1 MTDTITLYPQDA
13 SKVKIDA
20 ELHIYQGLYDHF
32 GYKMPNARFIP
43 SVKAKIWDGV
53 VRLFSI
59 QTRTLPIGLIPR
71 LEKYAK
77 ALEIDVDFSKY
88 IDPSVN
94 SNITLEEVKA
104 FAESLNIHSG
114 GKKIEPREYQ
124 INTVYE
130 AIKRGRMIAIAPTS
144 AGKSLILYIFINW
157 FREKVKNKILLI
169 VPSTQLVLQ
178 MLGDFKDYHNGDV
191 NIDNPEEYCHII
203 MSGKEKYDDTKK
215 VFISTWQSLQ
225 NITKG
230 KDKLYTLTYFNEFE
244 VVICDETHL
253 AKSTQISNIL
263 NSCVNAYIR
272 LGVTGTLDGTDTTQL
287 QLEGLFGPV
296 HHVITTKELM
306 DSGAVSTLDIK
317 CVTLTYPDEIRKNAT
332 KLSYQEELDFLV
344 TYPSRLK
351 FVTNL
356 AVSMKNNTLI
366 LVNYVEKHGKPLYD
380 SIKAKVGDTRQVFFI
395 HGSVDAEIRDEMRK
409 IVETT
414 DDAIIIGSFGVLST
428 GTNIKR
434 LFNIIFA
441 SPSKSQVRVLQS
453 LGRGL
458 RLGSDKNHC
467 VLYDIS
473 DDLSWKKHKNY
484 TLKHFIERVKMYSS
498 QKFNYKLNRINLP

>member
-1 MTDTITLYPQDA
+1 MTDTITLYHQDA
-13 SKVKIDA
+13 TKVKIDA

-59 QTRTLPIGLIPR
+59 QTRTLPVGLIPR
-71 LEKYAK
+71 LEKYAE

-88 IDPSVN
+88 TDISENNEV
-94 SNITLEEVKA
+94 TLEQVKE
-104 FAESLNIHSG
+104 FADSLDIHSG

-124 INTVYE
+124 IHTVYE
-130 AIKRGRMIAIAPTS
+130 AIKRGRMVAIAPTS

-157 FREKVKNKILLI
+157 FREKVENKILLI

-178 MLGDFKDYHNGDV
+178 MLGDFKDYHNG
-191 NIDNPEEYCHII
+191 NLSIDNPEDYCHII
-203 MSGKEKYDDTKK
+203 MGGKEKFDDSKK

-230 KDKLYTLTYFNEFE
+230 KDKLYTLSYFNEFD
-244 VVICDETHL
+244 VAICDETHL
-253 AKSTQISNIL
+253 AKSTQITNIL
-263 NSCVNAYIR
+263 NSCINAHIR

-332 KLSYQEELDFLV
+332 KLSYQEEIDYI
-344 TYPSRLK
+344 TKYPARTK
-351 FVTNL
+351 FITNL
-356 AVSMKNNTLI
+356 ATSLKTNTLI
-366 LVNYVEKHGKPLYD
+366 LVNLVEHGQQLYD
-380 SIKAKVGDTRQVFFI
+380 SIKLKVGDSRQVFFI
-395 HGSVDAEIRDEMRK
+395 HGQVEAEDREKMRK
-409 IVETT
+409 ITDTT
-414 DDAIIIGSFGVLST
+414 KNGITLHFEDKSFFIKNDDMVLLSNGNTKKAINITEEDDIDDGWIDKNI
-428 GTNIKR
+428 NIK
-434 LFNIIFA
+434 
-441 SPSKSQVRVLQS
+441 K
-453 LGRGL
+453 
-458 RLGSDKNHC
+458 
-467 VLYDIS
+467 
-473 DDLSWKKHKNY
+473 
-484 TLKHFIERVKMYSS
+484 
-498 QKFNYKLNRINLP
+498 

>member
-71 LEKYAK
+71 LEKYAN

-88 IDPSVN
+88 VDQSVN
-94 SNITLEEVKA
+94 SNVTLEEVKT

-178 MLGDFKDYHNGDV
+178 MLGDFKDYHNGNNDL
-191 NIDNPEEYCHII
+191 DNPEDYCHII
-203 MSGKEKYDDTKK
+203 MSGKEKYDDNKK

-230 KDKLYTLTYFNEFE
+230 KDKVYTLTYFNEFDI
-244 VVICDETHL
+244 VICDETHL

-332 KLSYQEELDFLV
+332 KLTYQEEIDYI
-344 TYPSRLK
+344 TKYPARTK
-351 FVTNL
+351 FITNL
-356 AVSMKNNTLI
+356 ATSLKTNTLI
-366 LVNYVEKHGKPLYD
+366 LVNLVEHGQQLYD
-380 SIKAKVGDTRQVFFI
+380 SIKLKVGDSRQVFFI
-395 HGSVDAEIRDEMRK
+395 HGQVEAEDREKMRK
-409 IVETT
+409 ITDTT
-414 DDAIIIGSFGVLST
+414 KNGITLHFEDKSFFIKNDDMVLLSNGNTKKAINITEEDDIDDGWIDKNI
-428 GTNIKR
+428 NIK
-434 LFNIIFA
+434 
-441 SPSKSQVRVLQS
+441 K
-453 LGRGL
+453 
-458 RLGSDKNHC
+458 
-467 VLYDIS
+467 
-473 DDLSWKKHKNY
+473 
-484 TLKHFIERVKMYSS
+484 
-498 QKFNYKLNRINLP
+498 

>member
-1 MTDTITLYPQDA
+1 MTDIITISPVNA
-13 SKVKIDA
+13 SKVRVES
-20 ELHIYQGLYDHF
+20 ELHILTEINDHF
-32 GYKMPNARFIP
+32 KFRPNGYQYMPAYKNRSWSGF
-43 SVKAKIWDGV
+43 VH
-53 VRLFSI
+53 LFD
-59 QTRTLPIGLIPR
+59 TKTKTLPIGLIPR
-71 LEKYAK
+71 LEKYATS
-77 ALEIDVDFSKY
+77 LEVDVDYSTYNDK
-88 IDPSVN
+88 S
-94 SNITLEEVKA
+94 SNDDITLEDVVE
-104 FAESLNIHSG
+104 FAKSLDIHSG
-114 GKKIEPREYQ
+114 GKKIEPRDYQ
-124 INTVYE
+124 IRTVYE
-130 AIKRGRMIAIAPTS
+130 ALKRGRMVAIAPTS
-144 AGKSLILYIFINW
+144 AGKSLILYIYINW
-157 FREKVKNKILLI
+157 LKHVVEKKILLI

-178 MLGDFKDYHNGDV
+178 MLGDFSDYHNG
-191 NIDNPEEYCHII
+191 NPEMESPEDYCHII
-203 MSGKEKYDDTKK
+203 MGGKEKFDDSKK

-230 KDKLYTLTYFNEFE
+230 KDKLYTLSYFNGFD
-244 VVICDETHL
+244 VAICDETHL
-253 AKSTQISNIL
+253 AKSTQITNIL
-263 NSCVNAYIR
+263 NSCINAHIR

-344 TYPSRLK
+344 TYPSRVK
-351 FVTNL
+351 FVRNL
-356 AVSMKNNTLI
+356 ACSLKNNTLI

-380 SIKAKVGDTRQVFFI
+380 AIKEKVGDTRQVFFI

-409 IVETT
+409 IVETA

-484 TLKHFIERVKMYSS
+484 TLKHFIERVKMYTN

>member
-71 LEKYAK
+71 LEKYAN

-88 IDPSVN
+88 VDQSVN
-94 SNITLEEVKA
+94 SNVTLEEVKT

-191 NIDNPEEYCHII
+191 NIDNPEDYCHII
-203 MSGKEKYDDTKK
+203 MGGKEKYDDTKK

-230 KDKLYTLTYFNEFE
+230 KDKVYTLTYFNEFDI
-244 VVICDETHL
+244 VICDETHL

-332 KLSYQEELDFLV
+332 KLTYQEEIDYI
-344 TYPSRLK
+344 TKYPARTK
-351 FVTNL
+351 FITNL
-356 AVSMKNNTLI
+356 ATSLKTNTLI
-366 LVNYVEKHGKPLYD
+366 LVNLVEHGQQLYD
-380 SIKAKVGDTRQVFFI
+380 SIKLKVGDSRQVFFI
-395 HGSVDAEIRDEMRK
+395 HGQVEAEDREKMRK
-409 IVETT
+409 ITDTT
-414 DDAIIIGSFGVLST
+414 KNGITLHFEDKSFFIKNDDMVLLSNGNTKKAIDITEEDDIDDGWIDKNI
-428 GTNIKR
+428 NIK
-434 LFNIIFA
+434 
-441 SPSKSQVRVLQS
+441 K
-453 LGRGL
+453 
-458 RLGSDKNHC
+458 
-467 VLYDIS
+467 
-473 DDLSWKKHKNY
+473 
-484 TLKHFIERVKMYSS
+484 
-498 QKFNYKLNRINLP
+498 

>member
-1 MTDTITLYPQDA
+1 MTDTITLYHQDA
-13 SKVKIDA
+13 TKVKIDA

-59 QTRTLPIGLIPR
+59 QTRTLPVGLIPR
-71 LEKYAK
+71 LEKYAE

-88 IDPSVN
+88 TDISENNEV
-94 SNITLEEVKA
+94 TLEQVKE
-104 FAESLNIHSG
+104 FADSLDIHSG

-124 INTVYE
+124 IHTVYE
-130 AIKRGRMIAIAPTS
+130 AIKRGRMVAIAPTS

-157 FREKVKNKILLI
+157 FREKVENKILLI

-178 MLGDFKDYHNGDV
+178 MLGDFKDYHNG
-191 NIDNPEEYCHII
+191 NLSIDNPEDYCHII
-203 MSGKEKYDDTKK
+203 MGGKEKFDDSKK

-230 KDKLYTLTYFNEFE
+230 KDKLYTLSYFNEFD
-244 VVICDETHL
+244 VAICDETHL
-253 AKSTQISNIL
+253 AKSTQITNIL
-263 NSCVNAYIR
+263 NNCINAHIR

-332 KLSYQEELDFLV
+332 KLSYQEEIDYI
-344 TYPSRLK
+344 TKYPARTK
-351 FVTNL
+351 FITNL
-356 AVSMKNNTLI
+356 ATSLKTNTLI
-366 LVNYVEKHGKPLYD
+366 LVNLVEHGQQLYD
-380 SIKAKVGDTRQVFFI
+380 SIKLKVGDSRQVFFI
-395 HGSVDAEIRDEMRK
+395 HGQVEAEDREKMRK
-409 IVETT
+409 ITDTT
-414 DDAIIIGSFGVLST
+414 KNGITLHFEDKSFFIKNDDMVLLSNGNTKKAINITEEDDIDDGWIDKNI
-428 GTNIKR
+428 NIK
-434 LFNIIFA
+434 
-441 SPSKSQVRVLQS
+441 K
-453 LGRGL
+453 
-458 RLGSDKNHC
+458 
-467 VLYDIS
+467 
-473 DDLSWKKHKNY
+473 
-484 TLKHFIERVKMYSS
+484 
-498 QKFNYKLNRINLP
+498 

>member
-1 MTDTITLYPQDA
+1 MTDTITLYHQDA
-13 SKVKIDA
+13 TKVKIDA

-59 QTRTLPIGLIPR
+59 QTRTLPVGLIPR
-71 LEKYAK
+71 LEKYAE

-88 IDPSVN
+88 TDISENNEV
-94 SNITLEEVKA
+94 TLEQVKE
-104 FAESLNIHSG
+104 FADSLDIHSG

-124 INTVYE
+124 IHTVYE
-130 AIKRGRMIAIAPTS
+130 AIKRGRMVAIAPTS

-157 FREKVKNKILLI
+157 FREKVENKILLI

-178 MLGDFKDYHNGDV
+178 MLGDFKDYHNG
-191 NIDNPEEYCHII
+191 NLSIDNPEDYCHII
-203 MSGKEKYDDTKK
+203 MGGKEKFDDSKK

-230 KDKLYTLTYFNEFE
+230 KDKLYTLSYFNEFD
-244 VVICDETHL
+244 VAICDETHL
-253 AKSTQISNIL
+253 AKSTQITNIL
-263 NSCVNAYIR
+263 NSCINAHIR

-332 KLSYQEELDFLV
+332 KLTYQEEIDYI
-344 TYPSRLK
+344 TKYPARTK
-351 FVTNL
+351 FITNL
-356 AVSMKNNTLI
+356 ATSLKTNTLI
-366 LVNYVEKHGKPLYD
+366 LVNLVEHGQQLYD
-380 SIKAKVGDTRQVFFI
+380 SIKLKVGDSRQVFFI
-395 HGSVDAEIRDEMRK
+395 HGQVEAEDREKMRK
-409 IVETT
+409 ITDTT
-414 DDAIIIGSFGVLST
+414 KNGITLHFEDKSFFIKNDDMVLLSNGNTKKAINITEEDDIDDGWIDKNI
-428 GTNIKR
+428 NIK
-434 LFNIIFA
+434 
-441 SPSKSQVRVLQS
+441 K
-453 LGRGL
+453 
-458 RLGSDKNHC
+458 
-467 VLYDIS
+467 
-473 DDLSWKKHKNY
+473 
-484 TLKHFIERVKMYSS
+484 
-498 QKFNYKLNRINLP
+498 